1 MQSGPSSPSVCRHGS
16 NAAGAVELGSDLRS
30 GKTWR
35 RRSSGI
41 WPEGHRGPGV
51 SAEPSRRLA
60 VRCTTPPWP
69 FMKHSI
75 HDLDDQRATKILSNC
90 HRAVKPNGKVVVV
103 DREIR
108 APNAPDP
115 KKFFDVAM
123 MLMPRGRER
132 SEPEEHLFHRLRSPR
147 HTHHSDARSAFGHR
161 VQDCLRQLSQP
172 DFG

>member
-1 MQSGPSSPSVCRHGS
+1 
-16 NAAGAVELGSDLRS
+16 
-30 GKTWR
+30 
-35 RRSSGI
+35 
-41 WPEGHRGPGV
+41 
-51 SAEPSRRLA
+51 
-60 VRCTTPPWP
+60 
-69 FMKHSI
+69 MKHSI

-132 SEPEEHLFHRLRSPR
+132 SEPEWNTLFAASGLRATRIIATPGPR
-147 HTHHSDARSAFGHR
+147 S
-161 VQDCLRQLSQP
+161 VIECKP
-172 DFG
+172 V